1 MTEQN
6 DALGHLLSVDPLA
19 EAEKITG
26 KSYKV
31 DDLTMSLGM
40 LSHINNTQE
49 KKKAL
54 KASGDTFYSSPWK
67 YTEEIIEDLGFEQIL
82 VRPFLVE
89 DTYAEDKKNRLEY
102 QVFYWRKDGILMVAE
117 TYGGENGSTNS
128 INLYYNVEFLSAKD
142 AFSIASSGH
151 LHRES
156 YDEGRFIWIGHH
168 QIQEGLRYK
177 LAALEQSGM
186 FLPVWLE
193 DPFLYLQHYGKKG
206 NVSVVETLS
215 QFPQEVQDALAAVD
229 RTKPHYNK
237 VYND

>member
-6 DALGHLLSVDPLA
+6 DALGKLLSTDPLA
-19 EAEKITG
+19 EAEKATG
-26 KSYKV
+26 KSYKSDEV
-31 DDLTMSLGM
+31 TLALGM
-40 LSHINNTQE
+40 LAHMNNVKVKKEALQE
-49 KKKAL
+49 AK
-54 KASGDTFYSSPWK
+54 DTYYGCSWK

-89 DTYAEDKKNRLEY
+89 DTYAADKKNRLEY
-102 QVFYWRKDGILMVAE
+102 QVFYWRKDGILMTAE

-128 INLYYNVEFLSAKD
+128 IHLYYNVEFLSAKD

-156 YDEGRFIWIGHH
+156 YDNDRFVWIGHH

-177 LAALEQSGM
+177 LATLEQSGM

-193 DPFLYLQHYGKKG
+193 DPFLYLQHYGEKG

-215 QFPQEVQDALAAVD
+215 QFPEEVQNALAAVD

-237 VYND
+237 VFND